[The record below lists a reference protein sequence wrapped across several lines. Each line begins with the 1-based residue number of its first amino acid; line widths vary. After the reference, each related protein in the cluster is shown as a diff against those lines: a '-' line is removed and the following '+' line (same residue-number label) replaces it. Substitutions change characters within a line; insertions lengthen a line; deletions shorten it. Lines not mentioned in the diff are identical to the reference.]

1 MTKRKLN
8 YRFHN
13 PNPVE
18 VTADYILKVMI
29 EANTEKVEKILQENM
44 EIRNEKKSY
53 HRDTNNKKRIYNMFA
68 CAMTKYQIKL
78 VIESY
83 RLVIEFSHKL
93 LRRTEKYD
101 LYR

>member
-1 MTKRKLN
+1 
-8 YRFHN
+8 
-13 PNPVE
+13 
-18 VTADYILKVMI
+18 
-29 EANTEKVEKILQENM
+29 
-44 EIRNEKKSY
+44 
-53 HRDTNNKKRIYNMFA
+53 MFA